1 MMLHYEKIKF
11 TIIVRLLD
19 MCHQSSEVNNTNTGK
34 QTTTK
39 DEIGRA
45 KPEGYL

>member
-1 MMLHYEKIKF
+1 MRKSSLQSLLGYWTCGISPQRL
-11 TIIVRLLD
+11 TI
-19 MCHQSSEVNNTNTGK
+19 QTNTGK